1 MSAKPLFVILDGY
14 SMAYRHYHGTQRQQ
28 LTAPDGSPT
37 GAIYGFARQILD
49 IMLKDK
55 PRYVAVAW
63 DAGLS
68 GREQL
73 YPEYKANRDLPPD
86 DFKPQVERIYEV
98 LAALNVP
105 SLELEGFEADDV
117 IGTLVR
123 EAESQGVHSR
133 IVTGDGDLL
142 QLITDN
148 TDVFLMR
155 PFGGPKLYDRD
166 AFYEKYELEPLQLID
181 LKSLQ
186 GDSSDNIPGIRGVGT
201 KTATP
206 LIQTYGS
213 LSVIYEHLDELKG
226 AVRKKFENG
235 RDSAFMSYELA
246 RVQTDLPLPLHL
258 PDCVTQDYNLNSV
271 VPLFEELGFRSLVD
285 RLYKAQSAPA
295 TPVTD
300 QSPSQMSMFG
310 DVDVE
315 AGEFDASLDFAAP
328 LAAKDL
334 VKSFVVR
341 TEDGLQTVVGLLNS
355 AKMIAFDT
363 ETTSTDPV
371 EAELVGISLAV
382 DGENGY
388 YIPVGHI
395 DDVDDQLPIEVV
407 LAALR
412 PALTNPDI
420 GKVAHN
426 ASYDC
431 VVLSRYGLDV
441 TPVTFDTMIAEWVRD
456 SASNNLSLSNLV
468 MSGGL
473 LEDGSVMM
481 QSITDLIGKGKK
493 QITMAAVPVSKAAPY
508 AAEDAAMTY
517 RLVEPLRKRL
527 ESYDGAVRIF
537 EEIEMPLV
545 AVIGAIEQAGVLL
558 DVPYLQEMSGRLET
572 SLAEIERDIFEL
584 SEGYGEFNISSPKQ
598 LNDVLFGKLNL
609 PRAGIRK
616 TTHGYSTAADVL
628 DKLYADTGHP
638 ILEKILEHRE
648 LSKLK
653 GTYVDALPELV
664 NPQTGRLHTSFN
676 QTGTTTGRLSSSNP
690 NLQNIPIR
698 TEIGREVRR
707 AFITPPGTVL
717 LAVDYSQV
725 ELRIMAHIADEPYLK
740 QAFEE
745 GQDIHAATAAVVN
758 GIPIDE
764 VTYDQRSFAKR
775 VNFGLLYGMGAFRLA
790 RESDLTLKE
799 AESFVET
806 YFERLPNVKKY
817 IDTTKH
823 QLREEGFVET
833 LLGRR
838 RYFGDVRNMGRR
850 DIGRSEREA
859 INMPIQG
866 TAADIMKKA
875 MLELYN
881 ALRAANLDARM
892 TLQVHD
898 ELVLEV
904 PLAELDQVAQ
914 LTVDVMESAYEM
926 TPHLQANAQVGQNW
940 RDMEPV
946 VR

>member
-1 MSAKPLFVILDGY
+1 
-14 SMAYRHYHGTQRQQ
+14 
-28 LTAPDGSPT
+28 
-37 GAIYGFARQILD
+37 
-49 IMLKDK
+49 
-55 PRYVAVAW
+55 
-63 DAGLS
+63 
-68 GREQL
+68 
-73 YPEYKANRDLPPD
+73 
-86 DFKPQVERIYEV
+86 
-98 LAALNVP
+98 
-105 SLELEGFEADDV
+105 
-117 IGTLVR
+117 
-123 EAESQGVHSR
+123 
-133 IVTGDGDLL
+133 
-142 QLITDN
+142 
-148 TDVFLMR
+148 
-155 PFGGPKLYDRD
+155 
-166 AFYEKYELEPLQLID
+166 
-181 LKSLQ
+181 
-186 GDSSDNIPGIRGVGT
+186 
-201 KTATP
+201 
-206 LIQTYGS
+206 
-213 LSVIYEHLDELKG
+213 
-226 AVRKKFENG
+226 
-235 RDSAFMSYELA
+235 
-246 RVQTDLPLPLHL
+246 
-258 PDCVTQDYNLNSV
+258 
-271 VPLFEELGFRSLVD
+271 
-285 RLYKAQSAPA
+285 
-295 TPVTD
+295 
-300 QSPSQMSMFG
+300 
-310 DVDVE
+310 
-315 AGEFDASLDFAAP
+315 
-328 LAAKDL
+328 
-334 VKSFVVR
+334 
-341 TEDGLQTVVGLLNS
+341 
-355 AKMIAFDT
+355 
-363 ETTSTDPV
+363 
-371 EAELVGISLAV
+371 
-382 DGENGY
+382 
-388 YIPVGHI
+388 
-395 DDVDDQLPIEVV
+395 
-407 LAALR
+407 
-412 PALTNPDI
+412 
-420 GKVAHN
+420 
-426 ASYDC
+426 
-431 VVLSRYGLDV
+431 
-441 TPVTFDTMIAEWVRD
+441 
-456 SASNNLSLSNLV
+456 
-468 MSGGL
+468 
-473 LEDGSVMM
+473 
-481 QSITDLIGKGKK
+481 
-493 QITMAAVPVSKAAPY
+493 
-508 AAEDAAMTY
+508 
-517 RLVEPLRKRL
+517 
-527 ESYDGAVRIF
+527 
-537 EEIEMPLV
+537 
-545 AVIGAIEQAGVLL
+545 VIGAIEQAGVLL